1 MLKFNI
7 DDGFLDSLVRGYR
20 SGFLS
25 AEDYS
30 NLSQSQTVEDIRMHL
45 QTTDYGNF
53 LENEGA
59 NAVRISALHTAAT
72 DKMVKEFNYL
82 RCHAVYPLSQFLD
95 YITHGFM
102 IDNVALILTGTL
114 RNPTKEYMDE
124 LMSKCHP
131 LGYFPTLAAVS
142 LAGTAEGK
150 LLPGSSQGIDNMFKE
165 IMLETPLAVYFSSNF
180 VTGDL
185 REKDIEEIKAK
196 LYRSYLHSFHSFCEE
211 LGGVTAELMCP
222 ILQFEADRRAINIAS
237 NSLQTE
243 LNKDDRAGMF
253 PSIGFLIP
261 EGHMKLKNAED
272 DEAVKR
278 AVSHIQIYKSIFE
291 KLDGNPQKNL
301 EDFMHEQEVEMCKR
315 VFDQQFHYGVFY
327 AFVKLREQVRSRRR
341 RLFALLLFLTRVAR
355 KCATSCGLPSA
366 LLKAKKIAST
376 TTFPFSET
384 ERWLIKFHFSILP
397 PVLFCLRRAHLCA
410 GQWKEDWVIYWSLHL
425 SIANHTHGK
434 EVCVVVAAPRHPL
447 VPLPAVG

>member
-7 DDGFLDSLVRGYR
+7 DDGYLDSLVRGYR
-20 SGFLS
+20 SAFLS
-25 AEDYS
+25 REDYS

-53 LENEGA
+53 LESEGA
-59 NAVRISALHTAAT
+59 NAVRISTLHTAAT
-72 DKMVKEFNYL
+72 DKLVREFNYL

-95 YITHGFM
+95 FITHGFM

-124 LMSKCHP
+124 LISKCHP

-142 LAGTAEGK
+142 LAGTSEGK
-150 LLPGSSQGIDNMFKE
+150 LLPGTTAGIDNMFKE
-165 IMLETPLAVYFSSNF
+165 IMLEMPLAVYFSSKF

-185 REKDIEEIKAK
+185 KEKDIEEIKAK
-196 LYRSYLHSFHSFCEE
+196 LYRSYLHAFHSFCME
-211 LGGVTAELMCP
+211 LGGVHAELMGP
-222 ILQFEADRRAINIAS
+222 ILQFEADRRAINITF

-261 EGHMKLKNAED
+261 EGHLKLKNAED

-278 AVSHIQIYKSIFE
+278 ANSHVQIYKSIME
-291 KLDGNPQKNL
+291 KHESNAQKNL
-301 EDFMHEQEVEMCKR
+301 EDFFWEQEVEMCKR

-327 AFVKLREQVRSRRR
+327 AFVKLREQVGPAQHCPRTPR
-341 RLFALLLFLTRVAR
+341 LLLLKLWYSRAQSHVYAGGAQHR
-355 KCATSCGLPSA
+355 LDCGVHHSGPKRS
-366 LLKAKKIAST
+366 
-376 TTFPFSET
+376 
-384 ERWLIKFHFSILP
+384 H
-397 PVLFCLRRAHLCA
+397 
-410 GQWKEDWVIYWSLHL
+410 Q
-425 SIANHTHGK
+425 
-434 EVCVVVAAPRHPL
+434 
-447 VPLPAVG
+447 

>member
-30 NLSQSQTVEDIRMHL
+30 NLAQSQTVEDIRMHL
-45 QTTDYGNF
+45 QTTEYGNF
-53 LENEGA
+53 LESENA

-95 YITHGFM
+95 YVTHGFM

-142 LAGTAEGK
+142 LAGTSEGK

-196 LYRSYLHSFHSFCEE
+196 LYRSYLHSFHSFCME
-211 LGGVTAELMCP
+211 LGGVTAELMGP
-222 ILQFEADRRAINIAS
+222 ILQFEADRRAINITF

-253 PSIGFLIP
+253 PSIGFLLP
-261 EGHMKLKNAED
+261 EGHLKLKNAED

-278 AVSHIQIYKSIFE
+278 AISHIQIYKTIME
-291 KLDGNPQKNL
+291 KHESNAQKNL
-301 EDFMHEQEVEMCKR
+301 EDFFWEQEVEMCKR

-327 AFVKLREQVRSRRR
+327 AFVKLREQVRAASRPLHRCAR
-341 RLFALLLFLTRVAR
+341 CLTLVLQEVRNIVW
-355 KCATSCGLPSA
+355 
-366 LLKAKKIAST
+366 IAECIT
-376 TTFPFSET
+376 Q
-384 ERWLIKFHFSILP
+384 
-397 PVLFCLRRAHLCA
+397 
-410 GQWKEDWVIYWSLHL
+410 GQKDRINDY
-425 SIANHTHGK
+425 
-434 EVCVVVAAPRHPL
+434 
-447 VPLPAVG
+447 VPIF